1 MAIVGSGVSGLAA
14 CWALNEYSSHEV
26 HLFEAEGRLG
36 GHTNTVPFESPSR
49 EVVQVDSGFIV
60 LNPVTYPNFLAFLK
74 HQRIPLLE
82 TEMSFSI
89 SRDQGRFEWAGI
101 NLATVFAQIENL
113 WNVEMWRTL
122 FDIVRFNA
130 YATDI
135 LKGGNVSEESIGAY
149 LSRNGYSQAFQ
160 KNYLLP
166 MTAAVWS
173 TPPDK
178 CALDFPAVTLVQFLW
193 NHFLLQVS
201 DRPNWLTIRNGSQQY
216 IETIMAKI
224 SPERVHLASPVKQV
238 KQQSG
243 KVKISVQGREHEFD
257 HVIIATH
264 ADTALEILGAN
275 ASDMER
281 RILQNFECTS
291 NQVILH
297 SDKTFMPQRR
307 KAWAS
312 WNYLAE
318 SRTDQ
323 DMQVSLTYYMNKLQH
338 LPENQLGPVLV
349 TMNPLHTVNSDTIQ
363 GRWQYSHPRYTI
375 EAIKAQADLH
385 KIQNKRGISF
395 AGAWQG
401 YGFHEVWFELR
412 LIILAYIVLGRIFV
426 GIESRFRS
434 GSIGSSLR
442 SHQCRFCTR

>member
-14 CWALNEYSSHEV
+14 CWALNDYSSHEV

-36 GHTNTVPFESPSR
+36 GHTNTVPFKKPNR
-49 EVVQVDSGFIV
+49 EVAQVDSGFIV

-74 HQRIPLLE
+74 HQRIPLLQ
-82 TEMSFSI
+82 TEMSFSV

-135 LKGGNVSEESIGAY
+135 LKGGDVSDESIGAY
-149 LSRNGYSQAFQ
+149 LDRNGYSQAFQ
-160 KNYLLP
+160 KNYLMP

-173 TPPDK
+173 TPPGK
-178 CALDFPAVTLVQFLW
+178 CALDFPAVTLIQFMW
-193 NHFLLQVS
+193 NHFLLQAS
-201 DRPNWLTIRNGSQQY
+201 GRPNWLTIRNGSKQY
-216 IETIMAKI
+216 IETILAKI
-224 SPERVHLASPVKQV
+224 APERVHLACPVTQV
-238 KQQSG
+238 KQQG
-243 KVKISVQGREHEFD
+243 DKVMIYAQGREHEFD

-264 ADTALEILGAN
+264 ADTALEILGRN
-275 ASDMER
+275 ASDTER
-281 RILQNFECTS
+281 HILQNFKYTS

-318 SRTDQ
+318 SQTDR
-323 DMQVSLTYYMNKLQH
+323 DMQVSLTYFMNKLQH
-338 LPENQLGPVLV
+338 LPENDCGPVLV
-349 TMNPLHTVNSDTIQ
+349 TMNPLHTVKSDTVQ
-363 GRWQYSHPRYTI
+363 GRWQYSHPQYTI

-401 YGFHEVWFELR
+401 YGFHEVGLN
-412 LIILAYIVLGRIFV
+412 LDD
-426 GIESRFRS
+426 
-434 GSIGSSLR
+434 SICLYSDR
-442 SHQCRFCTR
+442 TDFPRD